1 MDKRWT
7 GDKMKRAK
15 ARWKQNHRKPMRRMK
30 VSKKPLLVSSR
41 QCSSSF
47 LGAVRAA
54 ALRDKTNDGCVIDKC
69 ASEDSRNNEAS
80 DKGGKTQNGNK
91 RTRTCWNARENLK
104 LLSSAENM
112 KRVRIAGKHK
122 LGANS
127 SQQWKTR
134 NGCQEQENLRLM
146 SREQAGKHK
155 IAKSGKQGT
164 VAKCTKKKLFQFIN
178 ECYLLA
184 NRNGKCLKVDPLSSI
199 VSI

>member
-1 MDKRWT
+1 
-7 GDKMKRAK
+7 
-15 ARWKQNHRKPMRRMK
+15 
-30 VSKKPLLVSSR
+30 
-41 QCSSSF
+41 
-47 LGAVRAA
+47 
-54 ALRDKTNDGCVIDKC
+54 
-69 ASEDSRNNEAS
+69 
-80 DKGGKTQNGNK
+80 
-91 RTRTCWNARENLK
+91 
-104 LLSSAENM
+104 M
-112 KRVRIAGKHK
+112 KRVRRAGKHK
-122 LGANS
+122 LSANS

-164 VAKCTKKKLFQFIN
+164 DAKCTKKKLFQFIN